1 MGKPGSDAW
10 WAKVAKAAIRDYKLG
25 ATAFRLFCELA
36 LWCGRESG
44 QVTRGQ
50 RALAADLHIHQE
62 TVSKALRELETRGH
76 IQIESKGRERGRY
89 VLLAAVYAPPPP
101 KKMRKAA

>member
-62 TVSKALRELETRGH
+62 TVRRGGIFNLSRRGESEDGTVFWLRFMHHHLR
-76 IQIESKGRERGRY
+76 
-89 VLLAAVYAPPPP
+89 
-101 KKMRKAA
+101 RK